1 LTKTLYIHGSA
12 DHYGSAKIL
21 LDILRIPGNAANAMV
36 VLPHDGVMVED
47 IKALGIPVY
56 IMNLG
61 VLRRKY
67 MTPWGIV
74 GRVYL
79 WFSAINKLKQLIA
92 THNIA
97 RVYVNSANVIVGP
110 PLKQKN
116 QTELVWHLHEIV
128 DHPSLLKNFLAY
140 LIGKADK
147 IISVSKATKIFWEK
161 AIGNKPVHLLYNGM
175 DLSKYT
181 NVSCNKTNIL
191 PNASPNETWAGMI
204 GRVQA
209 WKGQHYFL
217 DIIEAYLNQNPSD
230 KSTRFI
236 IAGDAY
242 PGYKKLEIELI
253 LAIEQKKLHKRV
265 AYLGYRSDVPEILA
279 SLDLLVLPSTSA
291 DPLPTV
297 VLEAMA
303 AGKPVLATAQGG
315 ALEMVVDQETGS
327 FMPIGEAKQAAD
339 ILAKLLQDKEKLKE
353 MGTAGRRRVE
363 KEFSAAAFANNWSTL
378 CS

>member
-1 LTKTLYIHGSA
+1 MKTLYIHGSA

-21 LDILRIPGNAANAMV
+21 LDILRLPGNAANAMV
-36 VLPHDGVMVED
+36 VLPHDGVLVED
-47 IKALGIPVY
+47 LKALGIPVY

-79 WFSAINKLKQLIA
+79 WISAIGKLKRLI
-92 THNIA
+92 TFYNIQ
-97 RVYVNSANVIVGP
+97 RIYINSANVIVGP
-110 PLKQKN
+110 ALTQKN
-116 QTELVWHLHEIV
+116 QTELIWHLHEIV
-128 DHPSLLKNFLAY
+128 EHPYVLKNFLAA
-140 LIGKADK
+140 LIKRADK
-147 IISVSKATKIFWEK
+147 VIAVSKATQQFWQT
-161 AIGNKPVHLLYNGM
+161 ATNKKVELLYNGM

-181 NVSCNKTNIL
+181 NVSANKTNII
-191 PNASPNETWAGMI
+191 PNASPNETWVGMI

-217 DIIEAYLNQNPSD
+217 DIIEEYLTQNPLD
-230 KSTRFI
+230 TSTRFI

-242 PGYKKLEIELI
+242 PGYEN
-253 LAIEQKKLHKRV
+253 LAIELSLAIERKGLHKRV
-265 AYLGYRSDVPEILA
+265 TYLGYRSDIPQLLSA
-279 SLDLLVLPSTSA
+279 LDVLVLPSTSP

-315 ALEMVVDQETGS
+315 ALEMVVDQETGR
-327 FMPIGEAKQAAD
+327 FMHIGKTKQAAA
-339 ILAKLLQDKEKLKE
+339 ILAELLQDKERLQE
-353 MGTAGRRRVE
+353 MGPAGRRRVE
-363 KEFSAAAFANNWSTL
+363 KEFSAAAFANNWSKL
-378 CS
+378 C

>member
-1 LTKTLYIHGSA
+1 MKTLYIHGSA

-36 VLPHDGVMVED
+36 VLPHGGVLVED

-67 MTPWGIV
+67 MTPWGIL

-92 THNIA
+92 THNTA

-110 PLKQKN
+110 ALQQKN
-116 QTELVWHLHEIV
+116 QTKLVWHLHEIV
-128 DHPSLLKNFLAY
+128 EHPSVLKNFLAA
-140 LIGKADK
+140 LIKRADK
-147 IISVSKATKIFWEK
+147 IISVSNATQQFWQI
-161 AIGNKPVHLLYNGM
+161 ATNKKVELLYNGM
-175 DLSKYT
+175 DLSKFI
-181 NVSCNKTNIL
+181 NVSSVKTNIL
-191 PNASPNETWAGMI
+191 PNASPNETWVGMI
-204 GRVQA
+204 GRVQP

-217 DIIEAYLNQNPSD
+217 DIIKAYLKQNPSD
-230 KSTRFI
+230 TSTRFI

-242 PGYKKLEIELI
+242 PGYEN
-253 LAIEQKKLHKRV
+253 LAIELSLAIERKGLHKRV
-265 AYLGYRSDVPEILA
+265 TYLGYRSDIPQLLSA
-279 SLDLLVLPSTSA
+279 LDVLVLPSTSP

-303 AGKPVLATAQGG
+303 AGKPVLATVQGG
-315 ALEMVVDQETGS
+315 ALEMVVDQETGR
-327 FMPIGEAKQAAD
+327 FMPIENTKQAAA
-339 ILAKLLQDKEKLKE
+339 ILAELLHDKERLNE
-353 MGTAGRRRVE
+353 MGIAGRRRVE
-363 KEFSAAAFANNWSTL
+363 KEFSAAAFANNWSKL
-378 CS
+378 C

>member
-1 LTKTLYIHGSA
+1 
-12 DHYGSAKIL
+12 
-21 LDILRIPGNAANAMV
+21 MV
-36 VLPHDGVMVED
+36 VLPHDGMLVED

-67 MTPWGIV
+67 MTPWGIL

-79 WFSAINKLKQLIA
+79 WLTAIGKLKRLIT
-92 THNIA
+92 THNIQ
-97 RVYVNSANVIVGP
+97 RVYINSANVIVGP
-110 PLKQKN
+110 ALKQKN

-128 DHPSLLKNFLAY
+128 EHPSLLKSFLAY

-147 IISVSKATKIFWEK
+147 IIVVSKATQMFWEK
-161 AIGNKPVHLLYNGM
+161 AIGNKQVHLLYNGM
-175 DLSKYT
+175 DLSRYT
-181 NVSCNKTNIL
+181 NVSSEKTNII
-191 PNASPNETWAGMI
+191 PNASPNETWVGMI
-204 GRVQA
+204 GRVQP

-217 DIIEAYLNQNPSD
+217 DIIEAYLKLHPSD
-230 KSTRFI
+230 TSTRFI

-242 PGYKKLEIELI
+242 PGYEN
-253 LAIEQKKLHKRV
+253 LAIELSLAIERKGLHKRV
-265 AYLGYRSDVPEILA
+265 TYLGYRSDIPQLLSA
-279 SLDLLVLPSTSA
+279 LDVLVLPSTSP

-315 ALEMVVDQETGS
+315 ALEMVVDQETGR
-327 FMPIGEAKQAAD
+327 FMPIGDAKQAAA
-339 ILAKLLQDKEKLKE
+339 ILAELLHHKERLKE

-363 KEFSAAAFANNWSTL
+363 KEFSAAAFASNWSKL
-378 CS
+378 C

>member
-1 LTKTLYIHGSA
+1 MKTLYIHGSA

-21 LDILRIPGNAANAMV
+21 LDILCIPGNAANAIV
-36 VLPHDGVMVED
+36 VLPHDGVLIED

-74 GRVYL
+74 GRVFL
-79 WFSAINKLKQLIA
+79 WLSAIRKLRQLTTI
-92 THNIA
+92 HNIQ
-97 RVYVNSANVIVGP
+97 RVYINSANVIIGP
-110 PLKQKN
+110 ALKQKN

-128 DHPSLLKNFLAY
+128 EHPTVLKKFLAY

-147 IISVSKATKIFWEK
+147 IIAVSKATQNFWEK
-161 AIGNKPVHLLYNGM
+161 AIGNKPIHLLYNGM

-181 NVSCNKTNIL
+181 NVSSEKTIIL
-191 PNASPNETWAGMI
+191 PNASPNETWVGMI
-204 GRVQA
+204 GRVQH

-217 DIIEAYLNQNPSD
+217 DIIEAYLKQNPSD
-230 KSTRFI
+230 TTTRFI

-242 PGYKKLEIELI
+242 PGYEN
-253 LAIEQKKLHKRV
+253 LAIELSLAIERKGLHKHV
-265 AYLGYRSDVPEILA
+265 TYLGYRSDIPQLLA
-279 SLDLLVLPSTSA
+279 SLDLLVLPSTSP

-303 AGKPVLATAQGG
+303 ASKPVLATAQGG
-315 ALEMVVDQETGS
+315 ALEMVVDQETGR
-327 FMPIGEAKQAAD
+327 FMPIGEAQKAST
-339 ILAKLLQDKEKLKE
+339 ILAEILKDKEKLNE

-363 KEFSAAAFANNWSTL
+363 KEFSAAAFANNWSKL
-378 CS
+378 C

>member
-1 LTKTLYIHGSA
+1 MKTLYIHGSA

-21 LDILRIPGNAANAMV
+21 LDILRLPGNAANAMV
-36 VLPHDGVMVED
+36 VLPHDGVLVED
-47 IKALGIPVY
+47 IKALGIPVH

-74 GRVYL
+74 GRVFL
-79 WFSAINKLKQLIA
+79 WFSAIRKLKQLTTI
-92 THNIA
+92 HNIQ
-97 RVYVNSANVIVGP
+97 RVYINSANVIIGP
-110 PLKQKN
+110 ALKQKN

-128 DHPSLLKNFLAY
+128 EHPSVLKNFLSY

-147 IISVSKATKIFWEK
+147 IIAVSKATQTFWEK
-161 AIGNKPVHLLYNGM
+161 AIGNKPIHLLYNGM

-181 NVSCNKTNIL
+181 NVSSEKTNIL
-191 PNASPNETWAGMI
+191 PNASPNETWVGMI
-204 GRVQA
+204 GRVQH

-217 DIIEAYLNQNPSD
+217 DIIEAYLKQNPLD
-230 KSTRFI
+230 TSTRFI

-242 PGYKKLEIELI
+242 PGYEN
-253 LAIEQKKLHKRV
+253 LAIELSLAIERKSLHKRV
-265 AYLGYRSDVPEILA
+265 TYLGYRSDIPQLLA
-279 SLDLLVLPSTSA
+279 SLDLLVLPSTSP

-303 AGKPVLATAQGG
+303 SSKPVLATAQGG
-315 ALEMVVDQETGS
+315 AMEMVVDQETGR
-327 FMPIGEAKQAAD
+327 FMPIGNAKQAAAV
-339 ILAKLLQDKEKLKE
+339 LAELLQDKERLKE

-363 KEFSAAAFANNWSTL
+363 KEFSAAAFANNWSKL
-378 CS
+378 C

>member
-1 LTKTLYIHGSA
+1 MTKTLYIHGSA

-21 LDILRIPGNAANAMV
+21 LDILSIPGNAANAKV
-36 VLPHDGVMVED
+36 VLPHGGVLVED

-74 GRVYL
+74 SRVFLWISAIRKLRQLTTIHNIQRVY
-79 WFSAINKLKQLIA
+79 I
-92 THNIA
+92 
-97 RVYVNSANVIVGP
+97 NSANVIIGP
-110 PLKQKN
+110 ALQQKN

-128 DHPSLLKNFLAY
+128 EHPSILKNFLAA
-140 LIGKADK
+140 LIKRADK
-147 IISVSKATKIFWEK
+147 IIAVSNATQQFWQIATDKKVE
-161 AIGNKPVHLLYNGM
+161 LLYNGM

-181 NVSCNKTNIL
+181 NVSDNKTNII
-191 PNASPNETWAGMI
+191 PNASPNETWVAMI

-217 DIIEAYLNQNPSD
+217 DIIEEYLKQHPSD
-230 KSTRFI
+230 TSTRFI

-242 PGYKKLEIELI
+242 PGYEN
-253 LAIEQKKLHKRV
+253 LAIELSLAIERKGIHKRV
-265 AYLGYRSDVPEILA
+265 TYLGYRSDISQLLA
-279 SLDLLVLPSTSA
+279 SLDLLLLPSTSP

-315 ALEMVVDQETGS
+315 ALEMVVDQETGR
-327 FMPIGEAKQAAD
+327 FMPIGDAKQVAAV
-339 ILAKLLQDKEKLKE
+339 LAELLQDKERLKE
-353 MGTAGRRRVE
+353 MGTAGRIRVE
-363 KEFSAAAFANNWSTL
+363 KEFSAAAFANNWSKL
-378 CS
+378 C

>member
-1 LTKTLYIHGSA
+1 MKTLYIHGSA

-21 LDILRIPGNAANAMV
+21 LAILRIPGNAVNAMV
-36 VLPHDGVMVED
+36 VLPHDGVLVDD

-79 WFSAINKLKQLIA
+79 WFSAINKLKNLI
-92 THNIA
+92 TSNNIA

-110 PLKQKN
+110 ALQQKN

-128 DHPSLLKNFLAY
+128 EYPSVLKNFLAT
-140 LIGKADK
+140 LIKRADK
-147 IISVSKATKIFWEK
+147 VIAVSKATQQFWQT
-161 AIGNKPVHLLYNGM
+161 ATNKKVKLLYNGM

-181 NVSCNKTNIL
+181 NVSANKTNIL
-191 PNASPNETWAGMI
+191 PHASPTETWVGII
-204 GRVQA
+204 GRVQH

-217 DIIEAYLNQNPSD
+217 DIIEAYLKQNPLD
-230 KSTRFI
+230 TTTRFVI
-236 IAGDAY
+236 VGDAY
-242 PGYKKLEIELI
+242 PGYEN
-253 LAIEQKKLHKRV
+253 LAIELALAIERKELHKRV
-265 AYLGYRSDVPEILA
+265 TYLGYRSDIPQLL
-279 SLDLLVLPSTSA
+279 STLDVLVLPSTSP

-315 ALEMVVDQETGS
+315 ALEMVVDQETGR
-327 FMPIGEAKQAAD
+327 FMPIENAKEAAA
-339 ILAKLLQDKEKLKE
+339 ILAELLHDKERLQE

-363 KEFSAAAFANNWSTL
+363 KEFSAAAFANNWSKL
-378 CS
+378 C

>member
-1 LTKTLYIHGSA
+1 MKTLYIHGSA

-36 VLPHDGVMVED
+36 VLPHDGVLVED

-67 MTPWGIV
+67 MTPWGIL

-79 WFSAINKLKQLIA
+79 WISAIGKLKRLI
-92 THNIA
+92 TFYNIQ
-97 RVYVNSANVIVGP
+97 RVYINSANVIVGP
-110 PLKQKN
+110 ALTQKN

-128 DHPSLLKNFLAY
+128 EHPSVLKNFLAA
-140 LIGKADK
+140 LIKQADK
-147 IISVSKATKIFWEK
+147 VIAVSKATQQFWQI
-161 AIGNKPVHLLYNGM
+161 ATNKKVELLYNGM

-181 NVSCNKTNIL
+181 NVSANKTNIL
-191 PNASPNETWAGMI
+191 PNASPNETWVGMI

-217 DIIEAYLNQNPSD
+217 DIIETYLKQNPSD
-230 KSTRFI
+230 TSTRFI

-242 PGYKKLEIELI
+242 PGYEN
-253 LAIEQKKLHKRV
+253 LAIELALAIERKGLHKRV
-265 AYLGYRSDVPEILA
+265 TYLGYRSDIPQLLSA
-279 SLDLLVLPSTSA
+279 LDVLVLPSTSP

-315 ALEMVVDQETGS
+315 ALEMVVDQETGRL
-327 FMPIGEAKQAAD
+327 MPIGNTKQAAA
-339 ILAKLLQDKEKLKE
+339 ILAELLHDKERLQE

-363 KEFSAAAFANNWSTL
+363 KEFSAAAFANNWSKL
-378 CS
+378 C

>member
-1 LTKTLYIHGSA
+1 MKTLYIHGSA

-36 VLPHDGVMVED
+36 VLPHHGVLVED

-110 PLKQKN
+110 ALQQKN

-128 DHPSLLKNFLAY
+128 EQPSVLKNLLAA
-140 LIGKADK
+140 LIKRADK
-147 IISVSKATKIFWEK
+147 VIAVSKATQQFWQI
-161 AIGNKPVHLLYNGM
+161 ATNKKVELLYNGM
-175 DLSKYT
+175 DLFKYA
-181 NVSCNKTNIL
+181 NLSCEKINIL
-191 PNASPNETWAGMI
+191 PNASPNETWVGMI

-217 DIIEAYLNQNPSD
+217 KIIEAYLKQNPSD
-230 KSTRFI
+230 TSTRFI

-242 PGYKKLEIELI
+242 PGYEN
-253 LAIEQKKLHKRV
+253 LAIELSVAIERIGLHKRV
-265 AYLGYRSDVPEILA
+265 TYLGYRSDIPQLLA
-279 SLDLLVLPSTSA
+279 SLDLLVLPSTSP

-303 AGKPVLATAQGG
+303 ASKPVLATAQGG
-315 ALEMVVDQETGS
+315 ALEMVVDQETGR
-327 FMPIGEAKQAAD
+327 FIPITEAKKAAT
-339 ILAKLLQDKEKLKE
+339 ILAELLNDKERLKE

-378 CS
+378 C

>member
-21 LDILRIPGNAANAMV
+21 LDILSIPGNAANAKV
-36 VLPHDGVMVED
+36 VLPHGGVLVED

-74 GRVYL
+74 SRVFLWISAIRKLRQLTTIHNIQRVY
-79 WFSAINKLKQLIA
+79 I
-92 THNIA
+92 
-97 RVYVNSANVIVGP
+97 NSANVIIGP
-110 PLKQKN
+110 ALQQKN

-128 DHPSLLKNFLAY
+128 EHPSILKNFLAA
-140 LIGKADK
+140 LIKRADK
-147 IISVSKATKIFWEK
+147 IIAVSNATQQFWQIATDKKVE
-161 AIGNKPVHLLYNGM
+161 LLYNGM

-181 NVSCNKTNIL
+181 NVSDNKTNII
-191 PNASPNETWAGMI
+191 PNASPNETWVAMI

-217 DIIEAYLNQNPSD
+217 DIIEEYLKQHPSD
-230 KSTRFI
+230 TSTRFI

-242 PGYKKLEIELI
+242 PGYEN
-253 LAIEQKKLHKRV
+253 LAIELSLAIERKGIHKRV
-265 AYLGYRSDVPEILA
+265 TYLGYRSDISQLLA
-279 SLDLLVLPSTSA
+279 SLDLLLLPSTSP

-315 ALEMVVDQETGS
+315 ALEMVVDQETGR
-327 FMPIGEAKQAAD
+327 FMPIGDAKQVAAV
-339 ILAKLLQDKEKLKE
+339 LAELLQDKERLKE
-353 MGTAGRRRVE
+353 MGTAGRIRVE
-363 KEFSAAAFANNWSTL
+363 KEFSAAAFANNWSKL
-378 CS
+378 C

>member
-1 LTKTLYIHGSA
+1 MKTLYIHGSA

-21 LDILRIPGNAANAMV
+21 LDILCIPGNAANAIV
-36 VLPHDGVMVED
+36 VLPHDGVLIED

-74 GRVYL
+74 GRVFL
-79 WFSAINKLKQLIA
+79 WLSAIRKLRQLTTI
-92 THNIA
+92 HNIQ
-97 RVYVNSANVIVGP
+97 RVYINSANVIIGP
-110 PLKQKN
+110 ALKQKN

-128 DHPSLLKNFLAY
+128 EHPTVLKKFLAY

-147 IISVSKATKIFWEK
+147 IIAVSKATQNFWEK
-161 AIGNKPVHLLYNGM
+161 AIGNKPIHLLYNGM

-181 NVSCNKTNIL
+181 NVSSEKTIIL
-191 PNASPNETWAGMI
+191 PNASPNETWVGMI
-204 GRVQA
+204 GRVQH

-217 DIIEAYLNQNPSD
+217 DIIEEYLKQNPSD
-230 KSTRFI
+230 TTTRFI

-242 PGYKKLEIELI
+242 PGYEN
-253 LAIEQKKLHKRV
+253 LAIELSLAIERKGLHKHV
-265 AYLGYRSDVPEILA
+265 TYLGYRSDIPQLLA
-279 SLDLLVLPSTSA
+279 SLDLLVLPSTSP

-303 AGKPVLATAQGG
+303 ASKPVLATAQGG
-315 ALEMVVDQETGS
+315 ALEMVVDQETGR
-327 FMPIGEAKQAAD
+327 FMPIGDAKQAAS
-339 ILAKLLQDKEKLKE
+339 ILAELLQDKENLKK

-363 KEFSAAAFANNWSTL
+363 KEFSAAAFANNWSKL
-378 CS
+378 C

>member
-1 LTKTLYIHGSA
+1 MKTLYIHGSA

-21 LDILRIPGNAANAMV
+21 MDILRIPGNAANAMV
-36 VLPHDGVMVED
+36 VLPHDGMLVED
-47 IKALGIPVY
+47 IKALGIPVC

-79 WFSAINKLKQLIA
+79 WLSAINKLKQLIF

-175 DLSKYT
+175 DLSKYI
-181 NVSCNKTNIL
+181 NVLANKTNIL
-191 PNASPNETWAGMI
+191 PNASTNETWVGMI

-217 DIIEAYLNQNPSD
+217 DIIEAYLKQNPSD
-230 KSTRFI
+230 ISTRFI

-265 AYLGYRSDVPEILA
+265 IYLGYRSDVPEILA
-279 SLDLLVLPSTSA
+279 SLDLLVLPSTSP

-315 ALEMVVDQETGS
+315 ALEMVVDHETGR
-327 FMPIGEAKQAAD
+327 FMPIGNTKQAAA
-339 ILAKLLQDKEKLKE
+339 ILAELLQEKERLKE

-363 KEFSAAAFANNWSTL
+363 KEFSAAAFANNWSKL
-378 CS
+378 C

>member
-1 LTKTLYIHGSA
+1 MKTLYIHGSA

-21 LDILRIPGNAANAMV
+21 LDILCIPGNAANAIV
-36 VLPHDGVMVED
+36 VLPHDGVLIED

-74 GRVYL
+74 GRVFL
-79 WFSAINKLKQLIA
+79 WLSAIRKLRQLTTI
-92 THNIA
+92 HNIQ
-97 RVYVNSANVIVGP
+97 RVYINSANVIIGP
-110 PLKQKN
+110 ALKQKN

-128 DHPSLLKNFLAY
+128 EHPTVLKKFLAY

-147 IISVSKATKIFWEK
+147 IIAVSKATQNFWEK
-161 AIGNKPVHLLYNGM
+161 AIGNKPIDLLYNGM

-181 NVSCNKTNIL
+181 NVSSEKTIIL
-191 PNASPNETWAGMI
+191 PNASPNETWVGMI
-204 GRVQA
+204 GRVQH

-217 DIIEAYLNQNPSD
+217 DIIEEYLKQNPSD
-230 KSTRFI
+230 TTTRFI

-242 PGYKKLEIELI
+242 PGYEN
-253 LAIEQKKLHKRV
+253 LAIELSLAIERKGLHKHV
-265 AYLGYRSDVPEILA
+265 TYLGYRSDIPQLLA
-279 SLDLLVLPSTSA
+279 SLDLLVLPSTSP

-303 AGKPVLATAQGG
+303 ASKPVLATAQGG
-315 ALEMVVDQETGS
+315 ALEMVVDQETGR
-327 FMPIGEAKQAAD
+327 FMPIGDAKQAAS
-339 ILAKLLQDKEKLKE
+339 ILAELLQDKENLKK

-363 KEFSAAAFANNWSTL
+363 KEFSAAAFANNWSKL
-378 CS
+378 C

>member
-1 LTKTLYIHGSA
+1 MKTLYIHGSA

-21 LDILRIPGNAANAMV
+21 LDILRLPGNAANAMV
-36 VLPHDGVMVED
+36 VLPHDGVLVED
-47 IKALGIPVY
+47 IKALGIPVH

-74 GRVYL
+74 GRVFL
-79 WFSAINKLKQLIA
+79 WFSAIRKLKQL
-92 THNIA
+92 TTLHNIQ
-97 RVYVNSANVIVGP
+97 RVYINSANVIIGP
-110 PLKQKN
+110 ALKQKN

-128 DHPSLLKNFLAY
+128 EHPTVLKTFLAY

-147 IISVSKATKIFWEK
+147 IIAVSKATQTFWEK
-161 AIGNKPVHLLYNGM
+161 AIGNKPIHLLYNGM

-181 NVSCNKTNIL
+181 NVSSEKKNII
-191 PNASPNETWAGMI
+191 PNALSNETWVGMI
-204 GRVQA
+204 GRVQH

-217 DIIEAYLNQNPSD
+217 DIIEAYLKQNPLD
-230 KSTRFI
+230 TITRFI

-242 PGYKKLEIELI
+242 PGYEN
-253 LAIEQKKLHKRV
+253 LAIELSLAIERKGLHKRV
-265 AYLGYRSDVPEILA
+265 TYLGYRSDIPQLLA
-279 SLDLLVLPSTSA
+279 SLDLLVLPSTSP

-303 AGKPVLATAQGG
+303 SSKPVLATAQGG
-315 ALEMVVDQETGS
+315 AMEMVVDQETGR
-327 FMPIGEAKQAAD
+327 FMPIGNAKQAAAV
-339 ILAKLLQDKEKLKE
+339 LAELLQDKERLKE

-363 KEFSAAAFANNWSTL
+363 KEFSAAAFANNWSKL
-378 CS
+378 C

>member
-1 LTKTLYIHGSA
+1 MKTLYIHGSA

-21 LDILRIPGNAANAMV
+21 LDILRLPGNAENSMV
-36 VLPHDGVMVED
+36 VLPHGGVLVED

-74 GRVYL
+74 GRVFL
-79 WFSAINKLKQLIA
+79 WISAIRKLRQLTTI
-92 THNIA
+92 HNIQ
-97 RVYVNSANVIVGP
+97 RVYINSANVIIGP
-110 PLKQKN
+110 ALKQKN

-128 DHPSLLKNFLAY
+128 EHPTLLKNFLAY

-147 IISVSKATKIFWEK
+147 IIAVSKATQTFWEK
-161 AIGNKPVHLLYNGM
+161 AMGNKHVHLLYNGM
-175 DLSKYT
+175 DLSRYT
-181 NVSCNKTNIL
+181 NVSSEKTNIL
-191 PNASPNETWAGMI
+191 PNSSPNETWVGMI
-204 GRVQA
+204 GRVQP

-217 DIIEAYLNQNPSD
+217 DIIEAYLKQHPSD
-230 KSTRFI
+230 ISTQFI
-236 IAGDAY
+236 IVGDAY
-242 PGYKKLEIELI
+242 PGYEK
-253 LAIEQKKLHKRV
+253 LAIELSLAIERKQLHKRV
-265 AYLGYRSDVPEILA
+265 TYLGYRSDIPQLL
-279 SLDLLVLPSTSA
+279 STLDVLVLPSTSP

-315 ALEMVVDQETGS
+315 ALEMVVDHETGR
-327 FMPIGEAKQAAD
+327 FMPIENAKQAAA
-339 ILAKLLQDKEKLKE
+339 IVTELLHDKERLKE

-363 KEFSAAAFANNWSTL
+363 KEFSAAAFANNWSKL
-378 CS
+378 C